1 MYFESSQSQLFKILI
16 DSYAGILAGKNMVDI
31 MLRVKKVEHLKN
43 NLKHVPELNKFVES
57 FTSSLEMDVSLK
69 SKIKL
74 AVEEAVVN
82 VMTYAYPEGTKGYVD
97 ISAQSDN
104 SGLKF
109 IISDSGKPF
118 DPTTKEEVDTT
129 LPAEQR
135 EIGGLGIFLVRKMM
149 DSVKYEY
156 KDGHN
161 ILTLKKKTNQ

>member
-1 MYFESSQSQLFKILI
+1 MPQANNKNTGHWTLTLSNNVQEIPQLNTFIDEVCESHDLDPMTSMEMN
-16 DSYAGILAGKNMVDI
+16 LA
-31 MLRVKKVEHLKN
+31 L
-43 NLKHVPELNKFVES
+43 
-57 FTSSLEMDVSLK
+57 
-69 SKIKL
+69 
-74 AVEEAVVN
+74 EEAVVN

-104 SGLKF
+104 GSLMF

-118 DPTTKEEVDTT
+118 DPTTREEVDTS

-149 DSVKYEY
+149 DDIKYEY

-161 ILTLKKKTNQ
+161 ILTLRKKLNQ

>member
-1 MYFESSQSQLFKILI
+1 MPQANNKNTGHWTLTLSNNVQEIPQLNTFIDEVCESHDLDPMTSMEMN
-16 DSYAGILAGKNMVDI
+16 LA
-31 MLRVKKVEHLKN
+31 L
-43 NLKHVPELNKFVES
+43 
-57 FTSSLEMDVSLK
+57 
-69 SKIKL
+69 
-74 AVEEAVVN
+74 EEAVVN

-104 SGLKF
+104 GSLMF

-118 DPTTKEEVDTT
+118 DPTTREDVDTS

-149 DSVKYEY
+149 DDIKYEY

-161 ILTLKKKTNQ
+161 VLTLRKKLNQ